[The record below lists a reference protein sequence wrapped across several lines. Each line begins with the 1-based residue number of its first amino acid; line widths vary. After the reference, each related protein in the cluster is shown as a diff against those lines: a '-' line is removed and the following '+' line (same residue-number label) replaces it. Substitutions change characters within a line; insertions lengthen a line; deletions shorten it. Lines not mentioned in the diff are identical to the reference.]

1 MSMAALMFLDI
12 ASHESTFEKILSV
25 NESFIIT
32 SKPYWLQNI

>member
-1 MSMAALMFLDI
+1 MSMVALMFPDI

-32 SKPYWLQNI
+32 SKPYWLQNV